1 MSSSTLD
8 YLYGPLSQKYC
19 MYFYALS
26 VIGFLLL
33 MSVVIFTVY
42 SGLTAG
48 KKLSYGFFMSML
60 MTAFVYGIFY
70 FQNRL
75 LYTMCAGTLK
85 REGMDSDMSKGMNKL
100 PEGMDKLLPKLKET
114 MDKQKK

>member
-1 MSSSTLD
+1 MNSSTMD
-8 YLYGPLSQKYC
+8 YLYGPLSRKYC

-33 MSVVIFTVY
+33 ISVVGFTVY
-42 SGLTAG
+42 SGLTAS
-48 KKLSYGFFMSML
+48 KRLSYGFFMSML

-75 LYTMCAGTLK
+75 LYTMCAGTLQK
-85 REGMDSDMSKGMNKL
+85 ENMEMEELSKVKERQFGAATAESMSEGLQIFGN
-100 PEGMDKLLPKLKET
+100 
-114 MDKQKK
+114 

>member
-19 MYFYALS
+19 MYFYVLS

-33 MSVVIFTVY
+33 ISVVIFTVY
-42 SGLTAG
+42 SGLTSG
-48 KKLSYGFFMSML
+48 KKLPIGFFMSML
-60 MTAFVYGIFY
+60 MTALVYGIFY

-85 REGMDSDMSKGMNKL
+85 KEGMSEMLSDKPKKESMV
-100 PEGMDKLLPKLKET
+100 EDK
-114 MDKQKK
+114 KK

>member
-8 YLYGPLSQKYC
+8 YLYGPLNQKYC

-26 VIGFLLL
+26 VIGFILLL
-33 MSVVIFTVY
+33 SVVVYTVY

-48 KKLSYGFFMSML
+48 KKLPIGFFMSML
-60 MTAFVYGIFY
+60 MSALIYVFMY

-75 LYTMCAGTLK
+75 LYSMCAGSLKKEGMSDFFEEKKADLKPLPTLK
-85 REGMDSDMSKGMNKL
+85 KESMVSD
-100 PEGMDKLLPKLKET
+100 
-114 MDKQKK
+114 KKK